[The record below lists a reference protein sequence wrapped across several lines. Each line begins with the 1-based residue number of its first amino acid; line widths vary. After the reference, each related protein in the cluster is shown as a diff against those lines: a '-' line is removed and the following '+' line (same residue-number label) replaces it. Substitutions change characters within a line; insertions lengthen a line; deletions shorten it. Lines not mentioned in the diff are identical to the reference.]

1 MEGVIQASANDINNK
16 KYFPAAKKIIFA
28 ENIGKKNADCF
39 EDFQVHYK
47 KLSIFMKF
55 LVYIARPLL
64 IRIRYGKVCDHLEK
78 CRTQT
83 RNFLGF

>member
-55 LVYIARPLL
+55 LVYIARLFVNPDS
-64 IRIRYGKVCDHLEK
+64 IW
-78 CRTQT
+78 
-83 RNFLGF
+83 